1 MDIYEI
7 TEGKLTYYVQ
17 LLPATAERLG
27 ARKVPGAG
35 SENPKKPANK
45 SRKPANKEAAN
56 VSEDAES

>member
-17 LLPATAERLG
+17 LLPETAERLG
-27 ARKVPGAG
+27 ARKVTAG
-35 SENPKKPANK
+35 RSADAKKPANK

-56 VSEDAES
+56 VSEDAGS